1 MKKILI
7 ISPHPDDEIIGCGA
21 TLSKFKNQSIYWLI
35 ITKMSKTSGFSEKKI
50 KIRKKEIEKIAKK
63 LNIKKTINLDFD
75 TGSLNRGNLKKLIE
89 NLSNTLNQIKPD
101 TVFCPFIND
110 SHSDHFFVTHA
121 INSIIKVFR
130 HPYIKLVLM
139 YETLSETNFNFV
151 KKGFK
156 PNFYVDI
163 SRFLKKKISL
173 TKIYK
178 SEFKN
183 HPFPR
188 SSKSIKALAELRGSE
203 SGFYYAEAYQL
214 IFSRL

>member
-21 TLSKFKNQSIYWLI
+21 TLSKFKNKSIYWLI
-35 ITKMSKTSGFSEKKI
+35 ITKMSKNSSFSEKRI
-50 KIRKKEIEKIAKK
+50 KTRNKEIKQIAKK
-63 LNIKKTINLDFD
+63 LNIKKTINFNFD
-75 TGSLNRGNLKKLIE
+75 TGSLNKGNLKKLIE
-89 NLSNTLNQIKPD
+89 KLSKSLNQIKPD
-101 TVFCPFIND
+101 TILCPFIND

-121 INSIIKVFR
+121 INSIIKIFR

-163 SRFLKKKISL
+163 SKFLNKKISL

-178 SEFKN
+178 SEFKK

-188 SSKSIKALAELRGSE
+188 SSRSIKALAELRGSE

-214 IFSRL
+214 VFSRI

>member
-21 TLSKFKNQSIYWLI
+21 TLSKFKNKTIYWLI
-35 ITKMSKTSGFSEKKI
+35 ITKMSKNLGFSEKKI
-50 KIRKKEIEKIAKK
+50 RTRKKEIEKVSKK
-63 LNIKKTINLDFD
+63 LNIKKTINYDFD
-75 TGSLNRGNLKKLIE
+75 TGSLNKGNLKKLIQ
-89 NLSNTLNQIKPD
+89 NLSISLNQLKPD
-101 TVFCPFIND
+101 TILCPFIND

-121 INSIIKVFR
+121 INSIIKIFR

-156 PNFYVDI
+156 PNFYIDV
-163 SRFLKKKISL
+163 SKFLNKKISL

-178 SEFKN
+178 SEFKK

-188 SSKSIKALAELRGSE
+188 NSRSIKALAELRGSE
-203 SGFYYAEAYQL
+203 SGYNYAEAYQL
-214 IFSRL
+214 IFSRI